1 MNYDIRIK
9 GEKNIKS
16 INLIL
21 FDYYKIW
28 FVNICMVEIIFISN
42 LYFNICI

>member
-1 MNYDIRIK
+1 MNYDIMIK

-21 FDYYKIW
+21 SDYYKTYDLQIYAW
-28 FVNICMVEIIFISN
+28 
-42 LYFNICI
+42 LKQYL